1 MNNILQELKKLVAT
15 VEREEVNHRNHVL
28 RLYNNFNILTE
39 RYDKLLK
46 ENDMLIQENAVL
58 NCENNTM
65 KNILITVKEVVS

>member
-15 VEREEVNHRNHVL
+15 IEREEVSHRNHVL
-28 RLYNNFNILTE
+28 RLNDNYDILTE
-39 RYDKLLK
+39 RYEKLLK
-46 ENDMLIQENAVL
+46 ENAMLIQENVVL